1 MARIM
6 NKDTYYQ
13 WLNVYAKFKLGFKI
27 NDLEIACESKLHS
40 IKKLKCIEILICLET
55 ANKFAINI
63 DIRCDGCFVFQDVC
77 EKEALRLASTY
88 HKSREPLTCVQ
99 ADLLRTSLSYSLFR
113 TANKSL
119 ACRHGFTR

>member
-1 MARIM
+1 
-6 NKDTYYQ
+6 
-13 WLNVYAKFKLGFKI
+13 VYAKFKLGFKI
-27 NDLEIACESKLHS
+27 NDLEIARESKLHS
-40 IKKLKCIEILICLET
+40 IKKLKCIEILMSLET

-63 DIRCDGCFVFQDVC
+63 DIRRDGGFCPIERFVFQDVC